1 MDHKILVNQLR
12 LLLEKLSDKRGPVA
26 LFMLNTFGP
35 GFAQPWHLIVSAKE
49 LDHLDRSEAIK
60 KMTTLVR
67 EHGDASFWRPLIR
80 ITVLK
85 TQDAFVRSVNASM
98 QVSPNE
104 IETISDAT
112 VEGFEIPYAL
122 LVRSQS
128 VVAA

>member
-1 MDHKILVNQLR
+1 MT
-12 LLLEKLSDKRGPVA
+12 

-49 LDHLDRSEAIK
+49 LDHLSRSEAIK

-67 EHGDASFWRPLIR
+67 EHGNASFWRPLIR

-85 TQDAFVRSVNASM
+85 TQDPFVRSVNASM

-112 VEGFEIPYAL
+112 VAGFEIPYAL
-122 LVRSQS
+122 LVRPQS
-128 VVAA
+128 VSAA

>member
-1 MDHKILVNQLR
+1 MDHEILVNQLR
-12 LLLEKLSDKRGPVA
+12 LLLEKLSDKWGPVA

-49 LDHLDRSEAIK
+49 LDQLSRSDAIK
-60 KMTTLVR
+60 KMTTLIR
-67 EHGDASFWRPLIR
+67 EHGDESFWRPLIR

-85 TQDAFVRSVNASM
+85 TQDPFVRSVNASM

-104 IETISDAT
+104 IETISDIT
-112 VEGFEIPYAL
+112 VAGFEIPYAL

-128 VVAA
+128 VVAV